1 MTYKQIGKNN
11 HITIDCDA
19 TLLDGL
25 FKLNNMTNNLQ
36 ISRLIIFVVDKKG
49 SVIGSLTDGDIRRDL
64 VINKDLNKKVSEIC
78 NKNFF
83 YLNDDCEQFNLSKF
97 RKKNIKILP
106 VLDSKKKIIEL
117 IDLENVKAVL
127 PLECM
132 IMAGG
137 RGKRLSPL
145 TDKTP
150 KPLIKLGN
158 KPIIEHNIDKLK
170 SFGIKKFY
178 ISIKYL
184 GEQIVEYFGD
194 GSSKGIEIEYIIEDE
209 PLGTAGSLSKIKKIK
224 TENILITNSDL
235 FTDINIEDMYLN
247 LINNQANMAI
257 ASKEYIINVPYGI
270 FESDNF
276 NVKSLIEK
284 PTYKYNLNAGVYIL
298 NKKLINKV
306 PKNKYFDITQLIE
319 KLLEQNK
326 KVIHFPILGYWID
339 IGKPEDLKMA
349 ERLYKHSK
357 EK

>member
-1 MTYKQIGKNN
+1 MIYKQHEKFK
-11 HITIDCDA
+11 HITIDCES

-25 FKLNNMTNNLQ
+25 FKLNNMPKNLQ
-36 ISRLIIFVVDKKG
+36 ISRLIIFVIDNKG
-49 SVIGSLTDGDIRRDL
+49 SVLGSLTDGDIRRDL

-78 NKNFF
+78 NKNFY
-83 YLNDDCEQFNLSKF
+83 YLDYNQEQFNLVNF

-106 VLDSKKKIIEL
+106 VLDSSRRIVDL
-117 IDLENVKAVL
+117 IDLENTNAIL

-150 KPLIKLGN
+150 KPMLKLGD
-158 KPIIEHNIDKLK
+158 KSIIEHNIDRLI

-184 GEQIVEYFGD
+184 GEQIVDYFGD
-194 GSSKGIEIEYIIEDE
+194 GTSKGIEIQYIRENK

-224 TENILITNSDL
+224 TDKLLIINSDL
-235 FTDINIEDMYLN
+235 FTDINFEDMYLN
-247 LINNQANMAI
+247 LISNKADMVI
-257 ASKEYIINVPYGI
+257 ASKEYVVNVPYGI
-270 FESDNF
+270 FENDNF
-276 NVKSLIEK
+276 NVNSLIEK

-349 ERLYKHSK
+349 ERLFKHSK